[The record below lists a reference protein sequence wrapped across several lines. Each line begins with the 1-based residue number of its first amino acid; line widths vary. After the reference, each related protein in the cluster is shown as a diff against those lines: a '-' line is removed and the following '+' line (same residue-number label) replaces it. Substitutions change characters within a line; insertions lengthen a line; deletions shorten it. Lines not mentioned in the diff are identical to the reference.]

1 MIFLD
6 QDEPAK
12 LQASQVEEASEEDS
26 SEKEPVNDGCV
37 DPNQVEALL
46 TYSNWSELRESKNK
60 LMIQQRLL
68 RSYGLIRNIVNFI
81 LKMISGDKVKF
92 VLYSCHDKTLQYL
105 LSSLGLI
112 LETPYIP
119 YAARLSFEVYRS
131 EMNTQFYVRL
141 IYNGRDVTKSVSFC
155 EGGKSLRVKRGRM
168 GKADLCPIENIIRF
182 THDDFF
188 APLNATNFKD
198 ACAAPQIP
206 VKDIYSN
213 YF

>member
-1 MIFLD
+1 MD
-6 QDEPAK
+6 T
-12 LQASQVEEASEEDS
+12 SEEDS
-26 SEKEPVNDGCV
+26 SEKELVRDGCV
-37 DPNQVEALL
+37 DDNQVEALL
-46 TYSNWSELRESKNK
+46 TYTSWSELRESKNK

-68 RSYGLIRNIVNFI
+68 RAYGLIKNVVNFI
-81 LKMISGDKVKF
+81 LKIISGDKVKF

-112 LETPYIP
+112 KETPYIP

-131 EMNTQFYVRL
+131 EMNTQFYLRML
-141 IYNGRDVTKSVSFC
+141 YNGKDVTSLVSFC
-155 EGGKSLRVKRGRM
+155 EGGKSLRVKRGRKL
-168 GKADLCPIENIIRF
+168 GKADLCPIENVIRF

-198 ACAAPQIP
+198 ACVAPISP